1 MRNISIKYSHI
12 LRSSWAR
19 IFSNNFQKILDVNSN
34 MRKAFVC
41 CSIVGSRLTKIE
53 NSLNWNGLNLIFFLN
68 RIDLFHICYEFS
80 HLVVNI
86 IH

>member
-1 MRNISIKYSHI
+1 
-12 LRSSWAR
+12 
-19 IFSNNFQKILDVNSN
+19 

-53 NSLNWNGLNLIFFLN
+53 NSLNLHVLNLMFFVN
-68 RIDLFHICYEFS
+68 SIDLCRICYEFS
-80 HLVVNI
+80 YLVVNI

>member
-1 MRNISIKYSHI
+1 
-12 LRSSWAR
+12 
-19 IFSNNFQKILDVNSN
+19 

>member
-1 MRNISIKYSHI
+1 MRNILIKYSHI

-41 CSIVGSRLTKIE
+41 CSIVGSLLTKIE
-53 NSLNWNGLNLIFFLN
+53 NSLNWNGSNLMFFLN
-68 RIDLFHICYEFS
+68 SIDLCHICYKFS
-80 HLVVNI
+80 YVVVNI